1 MKLDRHEALSSPLLE
16 LLVGAAAA
24 AVILLGAR
32 RVLQSELSPEALL
45 TFFAVLAS
53 MLDPMRK
60 LADTQVRVQ
69 RGAAAATRLRGLIA
83 SVPAEPPL
91 RGDRPFVALRE
102 AVALERVGVR
112 GAGGAAILDGV
123 ELVARTGEVVL
134 IAGRSGSGKST
145 LLDVLAG
152 LRGYDSGAVRVDG
165 VRLEEHAPEPLR
177 ARIGLVTQETFL
189 FRGSIAENVT
199 LGQRPRSL
207 SLEDA
212 LRRAGIA
219 ELVASL
225 PQGAQTPLE
234 SRAFS
239 AGERQRL
246 SIARAL
252 YRDPAL
258 LLLDEATSALDRPVE
273 EAILREVVA
282 ARAGRVTFLVTHR
295 LDPELPV
302 DQVLVLEGGRVVAQG
317 RPRDV
322 LERSP
327 LFRELVHGAAGSS
340 P

>member
-1 MKLDRHEALSSPLLE
+1 
-16 LLVGAAAA
+16 
-24 AVILLGAR
+24 
-32 RVLQSELSPEALL
+32 
-45 TFFAVLAS
+45 
-53 MLDPMRK
+53 
-60 LADTQVRVQ
+60 
-69 RGAAAATRLRGLIA
+69 
-83 SVPAEPPL
+83 
-91 RGDRPFVALRE
+91 
-102 AVALERVGVR
+102 
-112 GAGGAAILDGV
+112 
-123 ELVARTGEVVL
+123 VL

-152 LRGYDSGAVRVDG
+152 LRGYDSGSVRIDST
-165 VRLEEHAPEPLR
+165 RLEDFAADSFR
-177 ARIGLVTQETFL
+177 ARVGLVTQETFL
-189 FRGSIAENVT
+189 FRGSIVENVT
-199 LGQRPRSL
+199 LGQPPRGVSFD
-207 SLEDA
+207 EA

-219 ELVASL
+219 ALVDSL
-225 PQGAQTPLE
+225 PQGKETPLE

-273 EAILREVVA
+273 EAILRDVIA

-302 DQVLVLEGGRVVAQG
+302 DQVLVLEGGRVVASG

-327 LFRELVHGAAGSS
+327 LFRELVHGAAGS